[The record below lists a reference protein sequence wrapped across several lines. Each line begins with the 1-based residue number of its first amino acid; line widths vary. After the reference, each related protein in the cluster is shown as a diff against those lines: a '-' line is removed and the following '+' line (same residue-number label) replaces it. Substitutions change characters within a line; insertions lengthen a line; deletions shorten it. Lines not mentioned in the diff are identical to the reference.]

1 MNQDKKRIKLS
12 TTQIIAIGFLTAIL
26 TGAILLSLPIASADG
41 TPTKFVDALFTS
53 ATSVCVTGLVVVDTY
68 SHWSDFGQ
76 FIIMLLIQCGGMGV
90 VTFTT
95 AIMVVIGRKVTLKDR
110 LLLQDAFNLNTLA
123 GLVKFLKRILK
134 GTFIVEGIGALCYM
148 FAFVPEYGA
157 RGIWISIFSS
167 VSAFCNAGI
176 DIVGST
182 SFARYACNP
191 WINIVTMLLIILG
204 GIGFIVW
211 WDVLRV
217 ISRIRHGEEELKNFF
232 KKLSLHS
239 HIVIVTTF
247 VLIFAGAVLVLL
259 MEYDNPATIGGMN
272 FGQKVMASFFQSV
285 TTRTAGLFTVSQKGL
300 HDTTAFICIMLMF
313 IGGSPVGTAGGIKTS
328 TFALLV
334 ITAGSVVKG
343 VNEVSAYRKRIPA
356 KTIKKAL
363 AVVMI
368 SVMVLF
374 IMICL
379 LSVVNGGE
387 FMDAAFEAASAIS
400 TTGLSRD
407 YTGSLNV
414 YGKLIVTL
422 CMYLGRVGPI
432 SMVIAFNFKNSK
444 KNMVVYPEED
454 ITVG

>member
-444 KNMVVYPEED
+444 KNMVVYK
-454 ITVG
+454 